1 MRLRVLLPILQ
12 TIAMLLIV
20 WAPWNPRAQQID
32 IVLRDGREIKGW
44 TLISAVQTAEWAM
57 GINLPALT
65 VATPVEFAIRKPDA
79 LPNYKVQFFGLWLV
93 GFLCWYMVG
102 RFADDL
108 ISWRRNSAL
117 PRKHWADLTFALIAF
132 PSAILL
138 AGPFTVDRVGPTSL
152 AVWGVFWLVI
162 TTCVLVLRIVQVIKQ
177 RRTTAAL

>member
-1 MRLRVLLPILQ
+1 
-12 TIAMLLIV
+12 
-20 WAPWNPRAQQID
+20 
-32 IVLRDGREIKGW
+32 
-44 TLISAVQTAEWAM
+44 
-57 GINLPALT
+57 
-65 VATPVEFAIRKPDA
+65 VEFAIRKPDA